1 MSGEFQLAIGRVKR
15 GLQFTPLYGLLLSA
29 AGSEYDAQAR
39 CVCKKHFFAMHCK
52 MHGILLEIE
61 FIDTMVNRNTINRKK
76 GEKVR
81 YCCDHAI
88 RSSRLALLGVNR
100 LLGLLKWL
108 SRRQFGAERLFY

>member
-1 MSGEFQLAIGRVKR
+1 MQQAQNVTHRSDACAKSTF
-15 GLQFTPLYGLLLSA
+15 LQCIA
-29 AGSEYDAQAR
+29 
-39 CVCKKHFFAMHCK
+39 K

-61 FIDTMVNRNTINRKK
+61 LIDTMVNRNAINCKK

-100 LLGLLKWL
+100 LLG
-108 SRRQFGAERLFY
+108 